1 VERVIFGVCRWCF
14 GWMER
19 KEKEFS
25 NTLSGC

>member
-25 NTLSGC
+25 NTLFLA